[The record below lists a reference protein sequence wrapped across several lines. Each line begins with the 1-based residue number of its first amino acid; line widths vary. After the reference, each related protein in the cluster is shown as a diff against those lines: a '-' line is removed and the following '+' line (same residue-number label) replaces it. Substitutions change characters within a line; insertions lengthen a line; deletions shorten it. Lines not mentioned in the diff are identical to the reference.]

1 MIRFDIPYVDTDRTL
16 TQAGYEVLKGQDRRI
31 DTLEAVDATE
41 AANAPGAAPR
51 YACRA
56 WVNFNGT
63 GTVAIRAAGNV
74 SSITDSGVGNYVI
87 NFATAMTDANYAS
100 AGAASGGTK
109 VIVGTP
115 AAGSLP
121 IATTDDAGAAVDPAQ
136 VHIVVFRC
144 EWSLIPTVTA
154 WRLSTLRRALMRKW
168 SRRRTFLWG
177 RLS

>member
-31 DTLEAVDATE
+31 DTLEASDATE

-74 SSITDSGVGNYVI
+74 SSITDNGVGLYTV
-87 NFATAMTDANYAS
+87 NFTTAMPDTDYSVAVN
-100 AGAASGGTK
+100 AGG
-109 VIVGTP
+109 V
-115 AAGSLP
+115 
-121 IATTDDAGAAVDPAQ
+121 AAVYGNLRTVPALATGSVGVSILTPDPPTNVDAS
-136 VHIVVFRC
+136 HITVAVFR
-144 EWSLIPTVTA
+144 
-154 WRLSTLRRALMRKW
+154 
-168 SRRRTFLWG
+168 
-177 RLS
+177 